1 MKQYI
6 LNGACQNSI
15 QWDGSEYTIQHGE
28 IITQV
33 TNRKIRD
40 DLFRIESDKRIVQIN
55 LSVLQRYFDEY
66 GGD

>member
-6 LNGACQNSI
+6 LNGACQEST
-15 QWDGSEYTIQHGE
+15 QWDGSDYKIQHGE

-33 TNRKIRD
+33 TNRKVRD
-40 DLFRIESDKRIVQIN
+40 NLFRVESDKRIVRVSQII
-55 LSVLQRYFDEY
+55 LERYFDVY

>member
-6 LNGACQNSI
+6 LNGAYQEAT
-15 QWDGSEYTIQHGE
+15 QWDGSGYKIQHGE

-55 LSVLQRYFDEY
+55 QSILERYFDEY

>member
-6 LNGACQNSI
+6 LNGAHQEAT
-15 QWDGSEYTIQHGE
+15 QWDGSDYKIQHGE

-55 LSVLQRYFDEY
+55 QSILERYFDEY

>member
-6 LNGACQNSI
+6 LNGACQNAT
-15 QWDGSEYTIQHGE
+15 QWDGSDYKIQHGE

-33 TNRKIRD
+33 TKRKIRD

-55 LSVLQRYFDEY
+55 QSILERYFDEY

>member
-6 LNGACQNSI
+6 LNGACQEAT
-15 QWDGSEYTIQHGE
+15 QWDGSDYKIQHGE

-55 LSVLQRYFDEY
+55 QSILERYFDVY

>member
-6 LNGACQNSI
+6 LNGACQEATK
-15 QWDGSEYTIQHGE
+15 WDGSDYKIHHGE

-33 TNRKIRD
+33 TNRKVRD
-40 DLFRIESDKRIVQIN
+40 NLFRVESDQRIVQVSQSI
-55 LSVLQRYFDEY
+55 LERYFDVY

>member
-1 MKQYI
+1 MKRYI
-6 LNGACQNSI
+6 LNGACQRSN

-33 TNRKIRD
+33 TNRKIREN
-40 DLFRIESDKRIVQIN
+40 LFRIESDKRIVRIN
-55 LSVLQRYFDEY
+55 LSTLERYFDEY

>member
-6 LNGACQNSI
+6 LNGACQNAT
-15 QWDGSEYTIQHGE
+15 QWDGSDYKIQHGE

-33 TNRKIRD
+33 KNRKIRD

-55 LSVLQRYFDEY
+55 QSILERYFDEY

>member
-6 LNGACQNSI
+6 LNGACQNAT
-15 QWDGSEYTIQHGE
+15 QWDDSDYKIQHGE
-28 IITQV
+28 VITQV

-40 DLFRIESDKRIVQIN
+40 NLFRIESDKRIVRVSQSI
-55 LSVLQRYFDEY
+55 LERYFDEY

>member
-6 LNGACQNSI
+6 LNGACQNPT
-15 QWDGSEYTIQHGE
+15 QWDGSDYKIQHGE

-55 LSVLQRYFDEY
+55 QSILERYFDEY